1 MVEATKGHI
10 RASELIDALWDDGEI
25 GPKLQAI
32 AKQKWPEVKVT
43 SEKYAPIVAP
53 LQSKIEKLEKDLAT
67 EREARAKEA
76 TDREERQIRSTI
88 ESRISEAAKEFSL
101 TEAGVKMLH
110 EHMIANN
117 TLDAKGAAAYIVAK
131 APPQNV
137 RGPTVGPQ
145 SYDPYFGLKE
155 GDEMRKSLHRDPER
169 FRDGEI
175 EKFLSDPDRYL
186 REYQGVGL

>member
-25 GPKLQAI
+25 GPKLQAV

-43 SEKYAPIVAP
+43 SEKYAPVVAP

-76 TDREERQIRSTI
+76 TDREEGRIKDALHRKLESARSEFGLTDAGFDMMVA
-88 ESRISEAAKEFSL
+88 RMKETGNFGDPN
-101 TEAGVKMLH
+101 A
-110 EHMIANN
+110 
-117 TLDAKGAAAYIVAK
+117 AAAYIVAK

-145 SYDPYFGLKE
+145 SYDPYFGLKD
-155 GDEMRKSLHRDPER
+155 GDERLKRLHRDPER
-169 FRDGEI
+169 FRDDEI
-175 EKFLSDPDRYL
+175 AEFLRDPEGYR
-186 REYQGVGL
+186 QGVNA